1 MRSGAKNTLKKRG
14 VKAPQEPPDAP
25 LLQRLERVQRERR
38 RSPELARRPAG
49 QRWSKT
55 AGFTGT
61 FIINSIIN
69 FIVNFIINGD

>member
-38 RSPELARRPAG
+38 CSPELARRPAG
-49 QRWSKT
+49 QRGRKT
-55 AGFTGT
+55 AGFT
-61 FIINSIIN
+61 IIFTVIFTIN
-69 FIVNFIINGD
+69 FTVIFTIKCC